1 MINKTVRG
9 MAVLAAAGVV
19 WMGAASTNASA
30 STTAGTTAG
39 TTVSTVA
46 DTAAASAADTS
57 ALRPGRAGEDDDRG
71 HVCVY
76 TTAWGTGDCHQRLH

>member
-19 WMGAASTNASA
+19 WMGAASTSA
-30 STTAGTTAG
+30 STTPDTTAS
-39 TTVSTVA
+39 TTASTAV
-46 DTAAASAADTS
+46 ASAADTA
-57 ALRPGRAGEDDDRG
+57 ALRPGRSGEDDDRG

-76 TTAWGTGDCHQRLH
+76 TTAWGTGDCHQRLQ

>member
-30 STTAGTTAG
+30 STTAGTT
-39 TTVSTVA
+39 VSTVA
-46 DTAAASAADTS
+46 DKAASAADTS

>member
-19 WMGAASTNASA
+19 WMGAASTSASA
-30 STTAGTTAG
+30 STTENTTA
-39 TTVSTVA
+39 STAV
-46 DTAAASAADTS
+46 ASAADTS
-57 ALRPGRAGEDDDRG
+57 ALNPGRSGEHDDRG
-71 HVCVY
+71 HACVF